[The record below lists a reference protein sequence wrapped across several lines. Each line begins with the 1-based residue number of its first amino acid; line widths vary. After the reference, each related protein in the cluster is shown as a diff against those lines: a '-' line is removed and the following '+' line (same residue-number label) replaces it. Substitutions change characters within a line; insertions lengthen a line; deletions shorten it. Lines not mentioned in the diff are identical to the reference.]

1 MWFHEKKT
9 LFYIQVNLVIC
20 MLTECYQFI
29 YYNFCI
35 YTQDKCKRFAK
46 KNSFSVSWEQANILQ
61 DENKSSTND
70 KKNSTSLLYI
80 NSNNDAVSCY
90 LKNSNF
96 TPSLRNRM
104 QRFSIEAF
112 LLINKFCYWNLWY
125 CLIFFPGLEMFNWYH
140 QVFPPVLKGIV
151 HPKMEINQC
160 FSYPQTIVGVYD
172 FLLSDG

>member
-20 MLTECYQFI
+20 MLTECCQFI
-29 YYNFCI
+29 YYIFFI

-46 KNSFSVSWEQANILQ
+46 KTVSQFLGSKQIFCKTKIKALQMIKKIL
-61 DENKSSTND
+61 
-70 KKNSTSLLYI
+70 LHYVYI